1 MSMLFRYSILILIFC
16 FLFINANAENIDYA
30 KKITYYNQR
39 IENCELEEIPII
51 ADSIFNFI
59 KLHES
64 DKTISERDLQLL
76 KATTYN
82 DLGYYLNELNLNDKG
97 LKYYQL
103 AYDIHSKWNSLGGI
117 AIALNNIGMIYKD
130 QGNLRKAAEFIFRSI
145 KYNEKLG
152 NVIEISAAYD
162 NLGNIYYIQD
172 EFDLALKFFK
182 KSLELST
189 KNNYKKEMAFA
200 LNNMASTYVEQEKY
214 DTALMCY
221 EKSLI
226 IRKKLGNVALAPI
239 YNNMAFMHRRL
250 GHPDKAMEYYNLAIE
265 SVKTDKD
272 IGLGASYLGM
282 ANVFR
287 ESGKNKEAFTYAQK
301 AYALYKELNVRENM
315 ANASLLLHQL
325 YAERKD
331 YENAY
336 FFLKQYSINRDS
348 TENQKSKKAIYRQ
361 QLQFEYDK
369 KVFADSL
376 KTNEE
381 RKVIDAQLQQEKT
394 QRFALYGGLV
404 LVVLFS
410 VFVFNRLKLTQK
422 QKAIIEIKEKE
433 TNHQKQLVEEKQKE
447 IIDSINYAQR
457 IQSTLMASELSLS
470 QNLKEHF
477 IVFKPKDI
485 VSGDFYWTAQQNNL
499 FYLACCDS
507 TGHGVPGAF
516 MSLLNIGFLAEA
528 IKEKNIL
535 QPGEIF
541 NYVRGRLVETISN
554 EDHKDGFD
562 GIILCFDNNTKTI
575 TYAAANNNPVLIC
588 ASQSHIKGDVV
599 MSENVQLINLPHD
612 KMPVGKGEKNVS
624 FNTYAIEAT
633 QGDILYL
640 FTDGYPDQ
648 FGGDKGK
655 KFKYKQLGEL
665 LVSIHKQD
673 FSVQKEKLV
682 TAFDN
687 WRGELDQ
694 VDDVCVIGIKL

>member
-1 MSMLFRYSILILIFC
+1 MLSKCKIIVLIFC
-16 FLFINANAENIDYA
+16 FFSISLFAGNSDDL
-30 KKITYYNQR
+30 KKVEYYMQR
-39 IENCELEEIPII
+39 IEDCEFDEIPLV
-51 ADSIFNFI
+51 ADSIFAFI
-59 KLHES
+59 KLHET
-64 DKTISERDLQLL
+64 DKSIPERDLQIL

-130 QGNLRKAAEFIFRSI
+130 QGNLRKATEFIFRSI
-145 KYNEKLG
+145 TYNEKLG
-152 NVIEISAAYD
+152 NIIEISAAYD
-162 NLGNIYYIQD
+162 NLGNIYYIQG
-172 EFDLALKFFK
+172 EFDLAQKFFK

-189 KNNYKKEMAFA
+189 KKNYEKEMAFA
-200 LNNMASTYVEQEKY
+200 LNNIASTYVVQEKY

-221 EKSLI
+221 EKSLM

-239 YNNMAFMHRRL
+239 YNNVAFMHRRL

-282 ANVFR
+282 ANIFR
-287 ESGKNKEAFTYAQK
+287 ESGKNEEAFTYAKK
-301 AYALYKELNVRENM
+301 AYALYKELNVMENM

-325 YAERKD
+325 YAEKKD
-331 YENAY
+331 YANAY
-336 FFLKQYSINRDS
+336 FFLKQYSINKDS

-381 RKVIDAQLQQEKT
+381 RKVVDAQLQQEKT
-394 QRFALYGGLV
+394 QRFALYGGLM
-404 LVVLFS
+404 LVFLFS
-410 VFVFNRLKLTQK
+410 AFVFNRLKVTQK

-447 IIDSINYAQR
+447 IIDSINYAKR
-457 IQSTLMASELSLS
+457 IQSTLMASEQSLS
-470 QNLKEHF
+470 KNLKEHF
-477 IVFKPKDI
+477 VLFKPKDI
-485 VSGDFYWTAQQNNL
+485 VSGDFYWTTQKGHL

-516 MSLLNIGFLAEA
+516 MSLLNIGFLSEA
-528 IKEKNIL
+528 IKEKNMED
-535 QPGEIF
+535 PGDVF
-541 NYVRGRLVETISN
+541 NYVRHRLVETISN
-554 EDHKDGFD
+554 EDQKDGFD
-562 GIILCFDNNTKTI
+562 GIIICFNQLTLQI
-575 TYAAANNNPVLIC
+575 SYAAANNNPVLIG
-588 ASQSHIKGDVV
+588 SSLSPLEGGGRRPGDV
-599 MSENVQLINLPHD
+599 ELTDLPYD
-612 KMPVGKGEKNVS
+612 KMPVGKGETEES
-624 FNTYAIEAT
+624 FKTYEINANE
-633 QGDILYL
+633 GDVLYL

-648 FGGDKGK
+648 FGGPKGK

-665 LVSIHKQD
+665 LVSIHQQNMAT
-673 FSVQKEKLV
+673 QKEKLL
-682 TAFDN
+682 TDFNN
-687 WRGELDQ
+687 WKGNLEQ
-694 VDDVCVIGIKL
+694 VDDVCIIGLKI

>member
-1 MSMLFRYSILILIFC
+1 MSIMSRYLILISIFC
-16 FLFINANAENIDYA
+16 VFSISTNASNTDYL
-30 KKITYYNQR
+30 KKIAYYNQR

-64 DKTISERDLQLL
+64 DKTIPERDLQLL

-117 AIALNNIGMIYKD
+117 ASALNNIGMIYKD

-145 KYNEKLG
+145 TYNEKLG

-162 NLGNIYYIQD
+162 NLGNIYYIQG
-172 EFDLALKFFK
+172 ELDLAQKFFK
-182 KSLELST
+182 KSLDLST
-189 KNNYKKEMAFA
+189 KKNYKKEMAFA
-200 LNNMASTYVEQEKY
+200 LNNIASTYVEQEKY

-265 SVKTDKD
+265 SVKSDKD

-287 ESGKNKEAFTYAQK
+287 ENGKNEEAFTYAQK

-325 YAERKD
+325 YAEKKD
-331 YENAY
+331 FANAY

-410 VFVFNRLKLTQK
+410 VFVFNRLKVTQK

-433 TNHQKQLVEEKQKE
+433 TNHQKRLVEEKQKE
-447 IIDSINYAQR
+447 IIDSINYAKR
-457 IQSTLMASELSLS
+457 IQSTLMASERSLS

-477 IVFKPKDI
+477 ILFKPKDI
-485 VSGDFYWTAQQNNL
+485 VSGDFYWTAQQDNL

-562 GIILCFDNNTKTI
+562 GIILCFDQNSKTI
-575 TYAAANNNPVLIC
+575 TYAAANNNPVLISS
-588 ASQSHIKGDVV
+588 SQSTLAGGIGRPGDVELV
-599 MSENVQLINLPHD
+599 DLPHD
-612 KMPVGKGEKNVS
+612 KMPVGKGEKSES
-624 FNTYAIEAT
+624 FTTYTIEAT
-633 QGDILYL
+633 KDDVLYL

-648 FGGDKGK
+648 FGGGKGK
-655 KFKYKQLGEL
+655 KFKYKQFGEL
-665 LVSIHKQD
+665 LISIHQQD
-673 FSVQKEKLV
+673 FTVQKEKLV

-687 WRGELDQ
+687 WRGDLDQ